1 VIDGVAP
8 TPGHRVTSCD
18 ASLTHDDGR
27 LMMTYLAPIH
37 ADVVA
42 PSSSQLNEKRPV
54 VDVLHPESRPG

>member
-1 VIDGVAP
+1 
-8 TPGHRVTSCD
+8 
-18 ASLTHDDGR
+18 
-27 LMMTYLAPIH
+27 MMTYLAPIH